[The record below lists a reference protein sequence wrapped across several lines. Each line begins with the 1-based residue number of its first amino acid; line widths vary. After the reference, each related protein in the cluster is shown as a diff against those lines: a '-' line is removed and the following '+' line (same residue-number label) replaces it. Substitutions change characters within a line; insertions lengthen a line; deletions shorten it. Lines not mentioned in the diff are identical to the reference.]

1 MPAERLGPLFPAMRP
16 QIPFDRF
23 AVIAALD
30 PSVVVELP
38 QFAELR
44 VKFFCVN
51 SGFRLRQTERRIG
64 GRKRQDF
71 DGKRRPPGPP
81 AGCGPGYIEP
91 SGGSLA
97 APL

>member
-44 VKFFCVN
+44 MFQLIALNMTSFFQ
-51 SGFRLRQTERRIG
+51 LL
-64 GRKRQDF
+64 K
-71 DGKRRPPGPP
+71 
-81 AGCGPGYIEP
+81 
-91 SGGSLA
+91 L
-97 APL
+97 